1 MVKYRVTYIFI
12 LALSVVF
19 AAAYESK
26 LTFVLMLSL
35 LILPVISFILL
46 VIARLAVKL
55 EISHTNIFT
64 AKQRRFTVAVR
75 IKNRFI
81 LPVAPIKLTGVFH
94 DEEGNLVK
102 DKLISASVM
111 PFSCSEFVF
120 DGFLK
125 YRGEYVLGI
134 TEAQLYDF
142 LGIFHFRLKKL
153 PVCHVTVAPRRLILS
168 ENGALCDDETDSL
181 RTQFTFF
188 ENDTFTSVRE
198 YADGDSLRRVHWK
211 LSAKQDKLMVKQS
224 DLNLSS
230 SAALVIDTSSDYADD
245 LQAQCEI
252 DALLEAAL
260 AVARKIIT
268 EGSTAAC
275 VYRDEAEKTEIVA
288 AQTADDFEYLYRKFS
303 VIPILGPE
311 AELTEIISES
321 AQIIRDSGL
330 AFIFASSMKT
340 ETLRTA
346 LAGGLAPCTGIR
358 IFLVSEKTDEGFM
371 ELVNTDNRIKVA
383 YIDPE
388 NIAASLEAA
397 LFE

>member
-1 MVKYRVTYIFI
+1 MVRYRIIYIFI
-12 LALSVVF
+12 LAAAVVF

-26 LTFVLMLSL
+26 LTLVLMLSM
-35 LILPVISFILL
+35 LILPVISFLIL
-46 VIARLAVKL
+46 VCTRLAVKL
-55 EISHTNIFT
+55 EISGTEIFT
-64 AKQRRFTVAVR
+64 SKQRRFRVAIK

-81 LPVAPIKLTGVFH
+81 FPIAPMKLTGVFQ

-102 DKLISASVM
+102 DKLIVASVM
-111 PFSCSEFVF
+111 PFGSSEFVF

-125 YRGEYVLGI
+125 YRGEYLLGI
-134 TEAQLYDF
+134 TSAELFDF
-142 LGIFHFRLKKL
+142 LGIFHFKVKKL
-153 PVCHVTVAPRRLILS
+153 PVCHVVVAPRRLILS
-168 ENGALCDDETDSL
+168 ENSALCDDETDSL

-230 SAALVIDTSSDYADD
+230 SAAVVIDTSTEYCKDVRGE
-245 LQAQCEI
+245 CEV

-260 AVARKIIT
+260 AVARKIIS

-275 VYRDEAEKTEIVA
+275 VYRDEDKKPQIVA
-288 AQTADDFEYLYRKFS
+288 AQTADDFEYLYHEFS
-303 VIPILGPE
+303 VIPVCEPQLEVSG
-311 AELTEIISES
+311 LISCG
-321 AQIIRDSGL
+321 AQVIRDSGL
-330 AFIFASSMKT
+330 VFIFAPFMKT
-340 ETLRTA
+340 EALRSA

-358 IFLVSEKTDEGFM
+358 IFLVSEKTDKGFTA
-371 ELVNTDNRIKVA
+371 LVNTDPRIRVA
-383 YIDPE
+383 HIDPD

>member
-26 LTFVLMLSL
+26 LTLVLMISL
-35 LILPVISFILL
+35 LILPFISFILL
-46 VIARLAVKL
+46 VFARLAIKL
-55 EISHTNIFT
+55 EVSQNNIFT
-64 AKQRRFTVAVR
+64 SKQRRFSIAVR

-81 LPVAPIKLTGVFH
+81 LPVAPVKLTGVFH
-94 DEEGNLVK
+94 DEDGNLVK

-111 PFSCSEFVF
+111 PFGCSEFVF

-134 TEAQLYDF
+134 TEARLYDF
-142 LGIFHFRLKKL
+142 LGIFHFKLKKL
-153 PVCHVTVAPRRLILS
+153 PVCRVTVAPRRLILS
-168 ENGALCDDETDSL
+168 ENGALCNDETDSL

-230 SAALVIDTSSDYADD
+230 SAAIIIDTSSDYADD
-245 LQAQCEI
+245 VQAHCEI

-260 AVARKIIT
+260 AVSRKIIT

-275 VYRDEAEKTEIVA
+275 AYHDDAEKTEIVT

-311 AELTEIISES
+311 ADLNALISES

-330 AFIFASSMKT
+330 AFVFSSRMKT
-340 ETLRTA
+340 ETLRKA
-346 LAGGLAPCTGIR
+346 LSEGLAPCTGIR
-358 IFLVSEKTDEGFM
+358 LFLTSEKMEEGFM
-371 ELVNTDNRIKVA
+371 ELVNTDNRIKVS